1 MKSLHTLLTALPH
14 FTMTGDEHALARAVT
29 GIYYDSRQCAEDAL
43 FVAMRGMAVDGYD
56 FIPQA
61 IERGARCIVA
71 EREYDAPSG
80 VTVVIVSDAR
90 KALASLSHAWFDEP
104 SEKLHVFGVTGTN
117 GKTTTTFMLK
127 SLLEARGEKVGIIG
141 TTGNYIG
148 AEVIPSSFTTP
159 EAPELCAL
167 FVEMRKRGATAI
179 VMEVSSHA
187 LTLERVH
194 RTHFRGAIFT
204 NLTQDHL
211 DFHETM
217 EKYAAAKQRLFT
229 MLPADALIA
238 VNGSDTWSAFMTK
251 ESVVPEQQRR
261 AFWRTL
267 AQSGQGNSQKNSEEK
282 SQKNSND
289 VEIIA
294 IRLGFTETAFTLSAE
309 GKSYDFT
316 MSPIGGFN
324 VDNAAGCLVMMRLLG
339 ATWEELQGY
348 MQRVEGAPGRM
359 QRIPLVKSTKQEP
372 ETQGMT
378 GDAAVAIVDYAHTPD
393 ALEKALLS
401 CVELR
406 NSLTTGSNA
415 SSEEASRQKGRIFC
429 VFGCGGNR
437 DRTKRP
443 KMGACAAELA
453 DFIIPTSD
461 NPREE
466 EPLAILDDILA
477 GIPKEKFATTRVL
490 ADRREAIQYAIGAA
504 RAGDIVLIAGKGHEN
519 YQIIGNERIHFDDAE
534 EVQKCL
540 R

>member
-1 MKSLHTLLTALPH
+1 MKSLHTLLGALPH
-14 FTMTGDEHALARAVT
+14 FTMTGDGHALARAVT

-43 FVAMRGMAVDGYD
+43 FVAMRGLAVDGYD

-71 EREYDAPSG
+71 EREYEAPSG
-80 VTVVIVSDAR
+80 VTMVVVPDAR

-127 SLLEARGEKVGIIG
+127 SLLEQHGEKVGIIG

-187 LTLERVH
+187 LSLERVH
-194 RTHFRGAIFT
+194 GTHFRGAIFT

-217 EKYAAAKQRLFT
+217 ENYAAAKQRLFT
-229 MLPADALIA
+229 MLPADALISL
-238 VNGSDTWSAFMTK
+238 NGSDAWSAFMVA
-251 ESVVPEQQRR
+251 ESIVPKQQRR
-261 AFWRTL
+261 AFWRTPL
-267 AQSGQGNSQKNSEEK
+267 PATTQNAHVQST
-282 SQKNSND
+282 D
-289 VEIIA
+289 VEITA
-294 IRLGFTETAFTLSAE
+294 IRLGFTETAFTLAAE
-309 GKSYDFT
+309 GKSYNFT

-339 ATWEELQGY
+339 ATWEELQAY
-348 MQRVEGAPGRM
+348 MPHVEGAPGRM
-359 QRIPLVKSTKQEP
+359 QRIPLVKSTLHLAATQE
-372 ETQGMT
+372 MT
-378 GDAAVAIVDYAHTPD
+378 GDTAVAIVDYAHTPD

-406 NSLTTGSNA
+406 NSLTTHSKASNGEA
-415 SSEEASRQKGRIFC
+415 SSQKGRILC

-466 EPLAILDDILA
+466 EPLTILDDILA
-477 GIPKEKFATTRVL
+477 GIPKEKFATTHVL
-490 ADRREAIQYAIGAA
+490 ADRREAIQYAIGQAQ
-504 RAGDIVLIAGKGHEN
+504 AGDIVLIAGKGHEN
-519 YQIIGNERIHFDDAE
+519 YQIIGKERIHFDDAE
-534 EVQKCL
+534 EVQNCL